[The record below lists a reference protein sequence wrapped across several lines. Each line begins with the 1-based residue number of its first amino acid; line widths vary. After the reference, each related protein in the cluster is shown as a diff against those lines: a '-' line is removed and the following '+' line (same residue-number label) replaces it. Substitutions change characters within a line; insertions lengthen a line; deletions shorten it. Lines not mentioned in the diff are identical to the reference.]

1 MNVLANSRPFTHRAD
16 MKQRQHSFG
25 VVCKYDIFFFH
36 SYLAVWQMQ
45 RYVHQLVANCLNWL
59 CSSGQVG
66 LANDSTLAKIF
77 MTAAVT
83 PLA

>member
-1 MNVLANSRPFTHRAD
+1 MY
-16 MKQRQHSFG
+16 
-25 VVCKYDIFFFH
+25 KYDIFLFSH
-36 SYLAVWQMQ
+36 SYSTVWQML

-66 LANDSTLAKIF
+66 LANDSTLAKILI
-77 MTAAVT
+77 TAAVT

>member
-1 MNVLANSRPFTHRAD
+1 ML
-16 MKQRQHSFG
+16 
-25 VVCKYDIFFFH
+25 
-36 SYLAVWQMQ
+36 

-66 LANDSTLAKIF
+66 LANDSTLAKILI
-77 MTAAVT
+77 TAAVT